1 MAAKRRDQG
10 VYDFQ
15 ATSVNDAELISLV
28 RGIKIMVMLIW
39 ALASVGAVTIVGV
52 VVALVWLTKIMSPE
66 TKEKWI

>member
-1 MAAKRRDQG
+1 
-10 VYDFQ
+10 
-15 ATSVNDAELISLV
+15 
-28 RGIKIMVMLIW
+28 MVMLIW